1 MKNFWF
7 IFILTIFVS
16 YRSVS
21 VTHTIVNSGF
31 SFSPSTLTINLGD
44 TVKFVL
50 ASIHDA
56 REVSQT
62 TWNANGTTSKG
73 GFETPFGGRTVLLT
87 QTGTHYYVCVPHASS
102 GMKGQIVVNSSSDVQ
117 TFGNNVPF
125 SYNLAQNFPN
135 PFNPTTQISFSLL
148 QKSHVILKIYNAIG
162 TEIATLLDADIQA
175 GTHEI
180 NWVPKSL
187 PSGVYFYRM
196 KTAEFVD
203 TKRMVLLK

>member
-21 VTHTIVNSGF
+21 VTHTILNSGF

-50 ASIHDA
+50 ASIHNA

-62 TWNANGTTSKG
+62 TWNANGTTSNG
-73 GFETPFGGRTVLLT
+73 GFETPFGGGNVLLA
-87 QTGTHYYVCVPHASS
+87 QTGTHYYVCVNHAFM
-102 GMKGQIVVNSSSDVQ
+102 GMKGQIVVTPSSDVQ
-117 TFGNNVPF
+117 ISNNNVPSSF
-125 SYNLAQNFPN
+125 NLAQNFPN
-135 PFNPTTQISFSLL
+135 PFNPSTKISFSLP
-148 QKSHVILKIYNAIG
+148 QKSHVTIKIYNAIG
-162 TEIATLLDADIQA
+162 IEIKTLVDGETDA

-180 NWVPKSL
+180 EFNGSNL
-187 PSGVYFYRM
+187 ASGIYFYRLL
-196 KTAEFVD
+196 TPSYTD
-203 TKRMVLLK
+203 TKRLVLLK